1 MDQLHVS
8 VRNLRPHHHI
18 EFIAQLCQV
27 KPFTFP
33 INNSRLNLRKIQ
45 NVIDKSQQQVIV
57 GLDDMP
63 ILLLFIRVVTV
74 DQQFGEPSNGVQR
87 STYFMTHIGQK
98 CRLQPV
104 GELGLI
110 LHFFQF
116 LSHFFP
122 LRIVESDTGIA
133 NDVSLL
139 VTFRRKPGNNQCL
152 PILIPFGTRTI
163 LKRELLILPGRH
175 ANHIF
180 TNTFRI
186 LRMGSFQII
195 LGYNCFFGI
204 KIIHRIIE

>member
-1 MDQLHVS
+1 
-8 VRNLRPHHHI
+8 
-18 EFIAQLCQV
+18 
-27 KPFTFP
+27 
-33 INNSRLNLRKIQ
+33 
-45 NVIDKSQQQVIV
+45 
-57 GLDDMP
+57 MP

-74 DQQFGEPSNGVQR
+74 DQQFGEPYNGIQWC
-87 STYFMTHIGQK
+87 TYFMTHIGQK

-110 LHFFQF
+110 LHLFQF

-133 NDVSLL
+133 NDVPLL
-139 VTFRRKPGNNQCL
+139 VALRRKPGNNQCL
-152 PILIPFGTRTI
+152 PILIPFGTGTI

-195 LGYNCFFGI
+195 LGHNCFFGI